1 MSARLVIVSR
11 MKQLWGSQA
20 HFAAM
25 LGLSRQVMQIRLKIV
40 DSRPEVWPYWCVVL
54 LIEPVWLHEP
64 VQEREKPDALAMTK
78 AAMRHGGE
86 YHMYCRKGGRPAK
99 R

>member
-11 MKQLWGSQA
+11 IKQLWGSQA
-20 HFAAM
+20 HLAAM

-54 LIEPVWLHEP
+54 LIEPVWLHEE
-64 VQEREKPDALAMTK
+64 VQVRPMPDAVAMTK
-78 AAMRHGGE
+78 AVMRHGQE
-86 YHMYCRKGGRPAK
+86 YHLYCRKGGRPAK